1 MGLGREVAG
10 TLAALAASEEATAIG
25 RAVAHAPGAAR
36 RVGRIEM
43 AVAARAVPG
52 RAGARDEEVAMRAK
66 FMRWALPLVAMV
78 ALLAGG
84 CAGGGANDS
93 GATQSGGGSAAPAV
107 EPGAPA
113 PNEAGG
119 GEVAKDAAG
128 FAGSSAGADADRST
142 SAPAQSGGVKLVS
155 LESRII
161 RNASVQLE
169 IGRGRLDQTMQQANQ
184 IVARHQGIFAGSKTS
199 APEGGPAQG
208 LVTFRV
214 PNGQFEAT
222 MAELKRLGTYRGE
235 SSSSNDVT
243 SEYVDTKSQLDAWR
257 AQERVYLRLMSEAKT
272 IGETLSV
279 RARLDEVQNSINRLQ
294 GQLNVLEDQ
303 TSMATVNLELSEPG
317 AAPAPEPSNPF
328 AQAWRTGLAGL
339 SLMLRSLIVGVM
351 WLAPLAVL
359 AALVVV
365 VVRALRRPRPAA
377 PAPQAEA

>member
-1 MGLGREVAG
+1 
-10 TLAALAASEEATAIG
+10 
-25 RAVAHAPGAAR
+25 
-36 RVGRIEM
+36 
-43 AVAARAVPG
+43 
-52 RAGARDEEVAMRAK
+52 MRAK
-66 FMRWALPLVAMV
+66 FLRWALPLVAMV

-84 CAGGGANDS
+84 CAGFGGANDS
-93 GATQSGGGSAAPAV
+93 GSTQADGGGTGAASAPAMPAAP
-107 EPGAPA
+107 E
-113 PNEAGG
+113 G

-128 FAGSSAGADADRST
+128 FAANSAGGDAGRT
-142 SAPAQSGGVKLVS
+142 SAAAPAQSGGVRLVS

-161 RNASVQLE
+161 RNASVNLE
-169 IGRGRLDQTMQQANQ
+169 IGKGRLDQTMQQANQ
-184 IVARHQGIFAGSKTS
+184 IVTRHQGIFAGSKTS

-208 LVTFRV
+208 VVTFRV
-214 PNGQFEAT
+214 PNAQFEEA

-235 SSSSNDVT
+235 SSDSNDVT
-243 SEYVDTKSQLDAWR
+243 SEYVDTKSQLESWR

-279 RARLDEVQNSINRLQ
+279 RTRLDEVQNSINRLQ

-317 AAPAPEPSNPF
+317 ATPTPEPSNPF

-339 SLMLRSLIVGVM
+339 SFMLRALIVAVM

-365 VVRALRRPRPAA
+365 VVRALRRPRPAPSA